1 MSHLILLKWLQ
12 DPISASILI
21 STVTLLSW
29 LLLKLL
35 RACKQPPVHSIHTSD
50 PLRAHIWE
58 KTKYL
63 DKPTYCNVCEDLCIA
78 GTQCQSCGSRL
89 CTLSSCLTQ
98 GQNTH
103 HCKPISLPSFAT
115 SRHFFVKGNLPLSSS
130 CVVCQTPCGAQPELS
145 DFSCVWCGR
154 TYHEDCLGEKER
166 ISPCNLGPH
175 RESIVP
181 PNCVKLNK
189 KGWKG
194 RQRCVDQCVCIQPV
208 CCVCHCVCIQPFEIP
223 IICLC
228 VNIYCHVVHVL
239 RVILYSN
246 AFMGFICRLV
256 VEAISPPLLASHWRP
271 LVVLA
276 NPKSGGKDGEMI
288 LSVFRRLL
296 NPIQVGVSV
305 FIPT

>member
-12 DPISASILI
+12 DPISASLLI

-29 LLLKLL
+29 MFLKLM
-35 RACKQPPVHSIHTSD
+35 RACKSPSAYSIHTSD

-103 HCKPISLPSFAT
+103 HCKPLSLPSSAT
-115 SRHFFVKGNLPLSSS
+115 SHHFFVRGNLPLSSS
-130 CVVCQTPCGAQPELS
+130 CVVCQAPCGAQPELS
-145 DFSCVWCGR
+145 DFACAWCGR
-154 TYHEDCLGEKER
+154 TYHEDCLGERER
-166 ISPCNLGPH
+166 RSSCTLGPR

-194 RQRCVDQCVCIQPV
+194 RQRCVVIVCV
-208 CCVCHCVCIQPFEIP
+208 F
-223 IICLC
+223 
-228 VNIYCHVVHVL
+228 N
-239 RVILYSN
+239 
-246 AFMGFICRLV
+246 
-256 VEAISPPLLASHWRP
+256 LL
-271 LVVLA
+271 
-276 NPKSGGKDGEMI
+276 NTI
-288 LSVFRRLL
+288 LSAYQYLL
-296 NPIQVGVSV
+296 SCRSSSCVVIHLWN
-305 FIPT
+305 